1 MPRVLVVY
9 GPNLN
14 LLGEREPRIYGPD
27 TMEAINARL
36 QDLARA
42 EGVEVE
48 FYQSNSEG
56 ALIDRLQQARKKVD
70 AVVLNA
76 GALSHYSYALRDAI
90 AAIVIPV
97 VEVHITNV
105 VARGEFR
112 TNLVLA
118 PACKGVIYGFGVNSF
133 LLGLRAAIG
142 LAKERKRGS
151 AETRERVSTPSVEP
165 AVQAVAK
172 TDAQGPPP
180 RLAPPAVSKVP
191 KAPARRSRVK
201 PRRR

>member
-1 MPRVLVVY
+1 MSRVLVVY

-14 LLGEREPRIYGPD
+14 LLGEREPHIYGHD

-36 QDLARA
+36 RDLARA

-48 FYQSNSEG
+48 FYQSNNEG
-56 ALIDRLQQARKKVD
+56 AIIDRLQQSRKKVD
-70 AVVLNA
+70 AAVVNA

-90 AAIVIPV
+90 AAIAIPV
-97 VEVHITNV
+97 IEIHMTNV

-133 LLGLRAAIG
+133 LLGLRAAID
-142 LAKERKRGS
+142 LAKSRDQGPG
-151 AETRERVSTPSVEP
+151 TRDQTAKTPVP
-165 AVQAVAK
+165 VVQSVAK
-172 TDAQGPPP
+172 PEARGPKPVSANETAPP
-180 RLAPPAVSKVP
+180 RP
-191 KAPARRSRVK
+191 KAKARRSRAARQ
-201 PRRR
+201 RRR

>member
-14 LLGEREPRIYGPD
+14 LLGEREPRIYGSD

-36 QDLARA
+36 RDLARA

-56 ALIDRLQQARKKVD
+56 ALIDRLQQARKNVG

-118 PACKGVIYGFGVNSF
+118 PACKGVVYGFGVNSF
-133 LLGLRAAIG
+133 LLGLRAAID
-142 LAKERKRGS
+142 LAKER
-151 AETRERVSTPSVEP
+151 ERDTAAAVEARPTAPTPDGKSP
-165 AVQAVAK
+165 AAA
-172 TDAQGPPP
+172 A
-180 RLAPPAVSKVP
+180 P
-191 KAPARRSRVK
+191 KAKPKGRKSKRR
-201 PRRR
+201 

>member
-14 LLGEREPRIYGPD
+14 LLGEREPHIYGHD
-27 TMEAINARL
+27 TMETINGRL
-36 QDLARA
+36 SDLARA
-42 EGVEVE
+42 EGVDVE
-48 FYQSNSEG
+48 FFQSNTEG
-56 ALIDRLQQARKKVD
+56 AIIDRLQQSRRNVD

-90 AAIVIPV
+90 AAIAIPV
-97 VEVHITNV
+97 IEVHMTNV

-133 LLGLRAAIG
+133 LLGLRAAID
-142 LAKERKRGS
+142 LAKERGRAS
-151 AETRERVSTPSVEP
+151 AG
-165 AVQAVAK
+165 
-172 TDAQGPPP
+172 AQ
-180 RLAPPAVSKVP
+180 
-191 KAPARRSRVK
+191 RR
-201 PRRR
+201 